1 MNHAAYTPGTRK
13 HAPDSPIKDL
23 QIDMSYS
30 LNFVKGGY
38 IGECL
43 GNYSSIRLMKGD

>member
-13 HAPDSPIKDL
+13 HAPDSPINDL

-30 LNFVKGGY
+30 LNFSKGG
-38 IGECL
+38 GEGGGGL
-43 GNYSSIRLMKGD
+43 HRGIFRELL